1 MGSQSESKIVGALQ
15 RLAIDGWLPLR
26 QVGILLGYSH
36 PTAVYPRARS
46 SASQR
51 SFIPTVKVGSTL
63 RVHADDVIRAL
74 ENVPERDKEISE
86 MIIAKYCQILQ
97 TISTPQTPTDEG
109 TPNE

>member
-15 RLAIDGWLPLR
+15 RLATDGWLPLR

-46 SASQR
+46 YASSR

-63 RVHADDVIRAL
+63 RVHVDDVIRAL
-74 ENVPERDKEISE
+74 ENVPERDKEISD
-86 MIIAKYCQILQ
+86 MILAKYRQILTQ
-97 TISTPQTPTDEG
+97 TSTPTTTTEQGNPDE
-109 TPNE
+109 